1 MAEAEEVITDA
12 ARHATVFAQKL
23 WRKHRTPPDQPQTVM
38 LADVAPR
45 LDLLITAVF
54 NASYSMRSAQRPAR
68 ATLLAMLFRYHRR
81 PMRQQPVPAT
91 NGVSLWLPPD
101 SGIVE
106 AARGAELYRVTA
118 LQQIVRA
125 RRGGAGVAF
134 AELSP
139 LLADVYLLLEAY
151 AADED
156 LAELL
161 PGLRPSV
168 DAVGREALAARPAL
182 AGFPDSRKPLELF
195 LRRLLATEC
204 GEPDS
209 AIPIASDPEGSLTNA
224 RRVIEDFDLLPAGIA
239 EHKLG
244 PQPLV
249 KDWWTG
255 ELRAPP
261 GTSDILP
268 GTGGGDET
276 AGPDDSVPKSA
287 RLSRRPEE
295 REATEEEK
303 EENPEP
309 GIWMV
314 QADEP
319 HQHAEDPLGLQ
330 RPTDRD
336 QETSAD
342 EFGDM
347 VSELANARLVSTPGR
362 PKEVLLS
369 DDPPDARARQELKA
383 AIAEGKGFSYPE
395 WDYRKR
401 IYQEPGATVRLL
413 SSQAGSQ
420 HWVDKTLAAH
430 ESLLHSIRKRFEM
443 LQARRVTRRKQVDG
457 DDIDLDAYIDSY
469 ADFRAG
475 KYMSEG
481 LYQTR
486 RTAERNMAI
495 TLLIDIS
502 GSTDSW
508 VSANRRVIDVE
519 REALLLVC
527 AALEGLGEPYS
538 VQAFSGE
545 GPDAVTVRQIKGFE
559 ERYSNE
565 IALRI
570 SSLEPQHYTRAGAAI
585 RHAAAGLMGQPA
597 SHRLLLLISD
607 GKPSDKDDY
616 EGRYGVEDMRQSV
629 TEASLQGIHCFCLT
643 IDRQATNYLPRV
655 FGAHGY
661 ALLTRP
667 ELLSSALLGWMK
679 RLVTS

>member
-1 MAEAEEVITDA
+1 MAEAEEVISDA
-12 ARHATVFAQKL
+12 ARHATVFAQRL
-23 WRKHRTPPDQPQTVM
+23 WRRHSKRPDLPQTIM
-38 LADVAPR
+38 LSDVASR

-54 NASYSMRSAQRPAR
+54 NAGLPLRSAQLPAR
-68 ATLLAMLFRYHRR
+68 ATLLSMLFRHHRR
-81 PMRQQPVPAT
+81 PRRQDPIPAT
-91 NGVSLWLPPD
+91 NGTSIWLPPD
-101 SGIVE
+101 SGIIDRSR
-106 AARGAELYRVTA
+106 ATELYRVMA
-118 LQQIVRA
+118 MQQMLRG
-125 RRGGAGVAF
+125 RRGGAAL
-134 AELSP
+134 AAAHLNP

-151 AADED
+151 AADEE

-161 PGLRPSV
+161 PGMTESVNVLRR
-168 DAVGREALAARPAL
+168 DALAKRPPLKAFPEAR
-182 AGFPDSRKPLELF
+182 RPLEL
-195 LRRLLATEC
+195 LVRRILASEC
-204 GEPDS
+204 GHPDN
-209 AIPIASDPEGSLTNA
+209 AIPLGGTPGESLANA
-224 RRVIEDFDLLPAGIA
+224 RFVIRNFQLLPAQMP
-239 EHKLG
+239 ERRLG
-244 PQPLV
+244 PYPLV

-255 ELRAPP
+255 EFRLPSAP
-261 GTSDILP
+261 SEILP
-268 GTGGGDET
+268 AMGESGQDPEPEEGT
-276 AGPDDSVPKSA
+276 ARSA

-295 REATEEEK
+295 REATEDEK

-319 HQHAEDPLGLQ
+319 HQHAEDPFGLQ

-336 QETSAD
+336 QETSAE

-347 VSELANARLVSTPGR
+347 VSELSNARLVSTPGR

-395 WDYRKR
+395 WDYRNR
-401 IYQEPGATVRLL
+401 IYREPGATVRPL
-413 SSQAGSQ
+413 SCQGGSQ
-420 HWVDKTLAAH
+420 QWVDNTLAAH
-430 ESLLHSIRKRFEM
+430 ESMLYTIRKRFEM
-443 LQARRVTRRKQVDG
+443 LQARRVTRRKQLDG

-475 KYMSEG
+475 QHMAEG

-495 TLLIDIS
+495 TLLIDVS

-508 VSANRRVIDVE
+508 VAANRRVIDVE

-527 AALEGLGEPYS
+527 TALQSLGEPYS

-545 GPDAVTVRQIKGFE
+545 GPNAVTVRQIKNFE
-559 ERYSNE
+559 EGYSNE
-565 IALRI
+565 VALRI
-570 SSLEPQHYTRAGAAI
+570 SSLEPQHYTRAGAAV
-585 RHAAAGLMGQPA
+585 RHASSGLMRQPA
-597 SHRLLLLISD
+597 QHRLLLLISD

-629 TEASLQGIHCFCLT
+629 NEASLQGIHCFCLT
-643 IDRQATNYLPRV
+643 IDRQGANYLPRV

-667 ELLSSALLGWMK
+667 ELLSSSLLDWMK
-679 RLVTS
+679 RLVT